1 MEVTVGNRRAEVAGR
16 KPRGQAE
23 GSGKQT
29 FDRRNTNR
37 QRGRVRAVSV
47 LATAK
52 PKIHTKTCQVEPDGT
67 KGQNQR
73 LTWGELPR
81 ESGGEVSSVPVQPER
96 ERERSA
102 LV

>member
-1 MEVTVGNRRAEVAGR
+1 MEVTVGNRRAEVVGR

-47 LATAK
+47 LATVK
-52 PKIHTKTCQVEPDGT
+52 PEIHTRRT
-67 KGQNQR
+67 K
-73 LTWGELPR
+73 
-81 ESGGEVSSVPVQPER
+81 
-96 ERERSA
+96 
-102 LV
+102 

>member
-1 MEVTVGNRRAEVAGR
+1 MEVTVGNRGAEVVRR

-47 LATAK
+47 PATVK
-52 PKIHTKTCQVEPDGT
+52 PESPSETCEVEPDGV
-67 KGQNQR
+67 KGKNQR
-73 LTWGELPR
+73 LTWGELLR
-81 ESGGEVSSVPVQPER
+81 ESEGEVS
-96 ERERSA
+96 RSHSSEEGG
-102 LV
+102 